1 MHQIP
6 KNALHILGAQVT
18 LTALLLGWS
27 VFLPAQQLGVGQ
39 VSQAMAAEADKQKVF
54 KTPEAAVEAL
64 LEALRKNDDNAMLD
78 IFGHEYKDFI
88 VTTDKVAVRENRKR
102 AYEASQEFKS
112 LQRQSDDKIVVVIG
126 KLAWP
131 LPVPIVREKS
141 GWRFDT
147 EEGFE
152 EVLNRRIG
160 ENELNAIATAGAY
173 VDAQVEY
180 ASEDRDGDEVLEYAQ
195 RLGSSKGK
203 KDGLYWEVDP
213 NSGEELSPFGPL
225 LANAGDY
232 LDMENRKPGD
242 PFKGY
247 YFKVLTRQG
256 ENSPGGRYDYMI
268 NGNMIAGFALIAFPA
283 DYGSSGVITFIV
295 SQQGKVYEKDM
306 GEETRFIGNAL
317 EVYNPDRTW
326 TEVK

>member
-1 MHQIP
+1 MHQVP
-6 KNALHILGAQVT
+6 KNTLFTLGLLVT
-18 LTALLLGWS
+18 LTALLFGWA
-27 VFLPAQQLGVGQ
+27 VFLPTQHLAVGQ
-39 VSQAMAAEADKQKVF
+39 ESQAMAAEADKQKVF
-54 KTPEAAVEAL
+54 NTPEAAVEAL
-64 LEALRKNDDNAMLD
+64 LEALHKNDDNAMLD
-78 IFGHEYKDFI
+78 IFGHEYKEFI
-88 VTTDKVAVRENRKR
+88 VSTDKVAARENRER
-102 AYEASQEFKS
+102 AYEAAQEFKS

-131 LPVPIVREKS
+131 LPIPIVRGKS

-173 VDAQVEY
+173 VAAQVEY

-203 KDGLYWEVDP
+203 RDGLYWKVDP
-213 NSGEELSPFGPL
+213 NSGEELSPFGPF
-225 LANAGDY
+225 LANARDY
-232 LDMENRKPGD
+232 LEGRKPGD

-247 YFKVLTRQG
+247 YYKLLTRQG
-256 ENSPGGRYDYMI
+256 ENSPGGRYDYII

-295 SQQGKVYEKDM
+295 NQQGKVYEKDL
-306 GEETRFIGNAL
+306 GEETRFIANAL
-317 EVYNPDRTW
+317 EVYNPDKTW
-326 TEVK
+326 TEATE

>member
-6 KNALHILGAQVT
+6 RNALFTLGLFVT
-18 LTALLLGWS
+18 LTALLLGWA
-27 VFLPAQQLGVGQ
+27 VFRPTQDI
-39 VSQAMAAEADKQKVF
+39 MAAEADKQKVF

-88 VTTDKVAVRENRKR
+88 VTTDKVAAREDRER
-102 AYEASQEFKS
+102 VYQAAQEKKT
-112 LQRQSDDKIVVVIG
+112 LHRQGEEKVVLVIG
-126 KLAWP
+126 RNEWP
-131 LPVPIVREKS
+131 VPFPIVREKS

-180 ASEDRDGDEVLEYAQ
+180 AIIDRDGDEVLEYAQ

-203 KDGLYWEVDP
+203 KDGLYWEVNP
-213 NSGEELSPFGPL
+213 ASGEELSPFGPFV
-225 LANAGDY
+225 ADAGDY
-232 LDMENRKPGD
+232 IDLEGRKPGD

-247 YFKVLTRQG
+247 YYKVLTRQG
-256 ENSPGGRYDYMI
+256 ENSPGGRYDYII

-283 DYGSSGVITFIV
+283 DYGSSGVITFVV
-295 SQQGKVYEKDM
+295 SQQGKVYEKDL
-306 GEETRFIGNAL
+306 GEETRFIANAL
-317 EVYNPDRTW
+317 EVYNPDKTW
-326 TEVK
+326 TVVQE